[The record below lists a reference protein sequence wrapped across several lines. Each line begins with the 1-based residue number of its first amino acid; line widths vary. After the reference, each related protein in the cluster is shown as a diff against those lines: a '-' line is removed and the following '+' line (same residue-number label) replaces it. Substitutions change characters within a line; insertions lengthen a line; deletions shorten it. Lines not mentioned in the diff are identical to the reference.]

1 MIILAAVIV
10 GLSIWLC
17 ALELNEINK
26 KLRK

>member
-10 GLSIWLC
+10 SLSIWLC